1 MDTIKERFIPVSGSL
16 YSTPMIMVADYKW
29 WHDNRT
35 EIESWIAEHMT
46 YGIGALNG
54 MLVICAD
61 REEQM
66 MFLLRWGI

>member
-1 MDTIKERFIPVSGSL
+1 
-16 YSTPMIMVADYKW
+16 MIMVADYKW
-29 WHDNRT
+29 WHDNRI

-54 MLVICAD
+54 TLVICAD

-66 MFLLRWGI
+66 MFLLRWGL